1 MKKLLFVLMS
11 AVAFWGWSTVS
22 AQGTYTQITSASGL
36 EENGVYLIASAEYGT
51 ALALNFGNNTA
62 REAAK
67 VTVTNGVISA
77 EVATKPTDKLPYE
90 IKLEKKGSNW
100 ALYDMVNQ
108 QYIARTTDDAN
119 TIQLQ
124 SEPYEWKITID
135 ADGNADI
142 ASLESTVRR
151 ILYNSNSGQERFSGY
166 RAVNTNIKAVQLYK
180 SGGTYVDETAPKISS
195 VVAKSATSVEVLFNE
210 ALDKASAETVGNYT
224 INNDISV
231 SAAALGEDN
240 KTVTLTTS
248 ALTGG
253 VTNELVVNG
262 VKDLAGNATEN
273 LKYEFAYGYMEVED
287 LAELCAMRETY
298 AKGQKYLVKG
308 EVVVT
313 AIIGKFGSNQTTTNA
328 WVQDKD
334 CETSKGH
341 SMMLYYVNDIF
352 EGVKV
357 GDVITGIVGELTVYS
372 DLIEMQNLGSSTI
385 EVTGTADITVDDVT
399 IADLNGADK
408 WLYQNAIVRIKN
420 AQYADAGKTFAENTN
435 YSIRDDNNGIMPL
448 RTNREGDYLG
458 QTIPSGKVT
467 VSGYVGYYSGNV
479 QLCVRTKEDCGI
491 GVTPDPDPDPSAI
504 EDLANINFSVYPNPT
519 NGMLN
524 VELNDGGLFDL
535 FVYNV
540 NGMQLLRHE
549 GLMNNARV
557 DLSALAKGMYVVEIR
572 TAEGV
577 VRTKVVVR

>member
-108 QYIARTTDDAN
+108 QYIARVSDDSKN
-119 TIQLQ
+119 QIQLQ
-124 SEPYEWKITID
+124 DEPYEWTITID

-142 ASLESTVRR
+142 NADMVGSEKGTKRH
-151 ILYNSNSGQERFSGY
+151 ILYNSNSGQERFSAY
-166 RAVNTNIKAVQLYK
+166 KEVNNTNKVVQLYK

-248 ALTGG
+248 ALAGG

-298 AKGQKYLVKG
+298 AEGQKYLVKG

-458 QTIPSGKVT
+458 QTIPSGKVM

-491 GVTPDPDPDPSAI
+491 GVPSAI
-504 EDLANINFSVYPNPT
+504 EDLAKINFSVYPNPT

-557 DLSALAKGMYVVEIR
+557 DLSALANGMYVVEIR